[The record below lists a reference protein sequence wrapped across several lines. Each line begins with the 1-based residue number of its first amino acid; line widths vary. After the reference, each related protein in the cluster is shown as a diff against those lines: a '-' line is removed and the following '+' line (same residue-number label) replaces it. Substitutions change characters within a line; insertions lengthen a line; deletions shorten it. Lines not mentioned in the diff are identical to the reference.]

1 MRFADIFGKGLV
13 GALTGIDLTD
23 QVMKG
28 GLVGAATG
36 MNPTDLIA
44 SGGILGAA
52 TGMKTS
58 GLGGGLTDLL
68 LRPGD
73 KSGVKKMPYYPGQGD
88 GGYMQMPYYPE
99 GKDLPFNERPLQP
112 YDKGYDHGRTPGIT
126 DFDGN
131 YNPTFGDFTPA
142 EIRRMNEMYPIGN
155 IGK

>member
-23 QVMKG
+23 MVMKG
-28 GLVGAATG
+28 GLLNAATG
-36 MNPTDLIA
+36 VNLAD
-44 SGGILGAA
+44 GGLLGAA
-52 TGMKTS
+52 TKTS

-73 KSGVKKMPYYPGQGD
+73 K
-88 GGYMQMPYYPE
+88 
-99 GKDLPFNERPLQP
+99 DLPFNERPLQP
-112 YDKGYDHGRTPGIT
+112 YNKDYNHGRTPGIT

-142 EIRRMNEMYPIGN
+142 EIRRMDEMYPIGN